1 MRERTVS
8 RNLRKR
14 KVRLHHSLVEWHGG
28 RLKPTPAC
36 SRGYAPHNC
45 TPVPTRYLSTTPD
58 RSQST
63 MPPPRYGCGIV
74 QGAGRKKAVKTGKWR
89 RDRAR
94 HARSTLAERALRAP
108 RAPIVRRNASW
119 RCPTSTPRSGTMH
132 RPNDIVQEHVEKLN
146 KINMMRHNILLDQ
159 VLPSND
165 GVDAR
170 DRQAGDAHDRRDRRV
185 RRRHAARQRSI
196 NMSI

>member
-1 MRERTVS
+1 
-8 RNLRKR
+8 
-14 KVRLHHSLVEWHGG
+14 
-28 RLKPTPAC
+28 
-36 SRGYAPHNC
+36 
-45 TPVPTRYLSTTPD
+45 
-58 RSQST
+58 
-63 MPPPRYGCGIV
+63 
-74 QGAGRKKAVKTGKWR
+74 
-89 RDRAR
+89 
-94 HARSTLAERALRAP
+94 
-108 RAPIVRRNASW
+108 
-119 RCPTSTPRSGTMH
+119 MH
-132 RPNDIVQEHVEKLN
+132 RPNDTVQEHVEKLN